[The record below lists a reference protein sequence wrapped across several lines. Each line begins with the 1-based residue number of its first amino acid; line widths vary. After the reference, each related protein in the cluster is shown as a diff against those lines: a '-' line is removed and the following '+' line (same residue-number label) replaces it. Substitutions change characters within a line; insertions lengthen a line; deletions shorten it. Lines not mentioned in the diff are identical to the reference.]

1 MWVRDVLVKWSGGLP
16 LEVRFRFCCVRWW
29 WIKSRFRYRRVLV
42 YARPALLSSR
52 FGGLGSYAKQW
63 IPFSGRRGEPFKV
76 WFLLFFF
83 FELLSDFFYYCQ
95 KRDDKISCVG
105 CQYWIAN
112 KIGSI
117 HFVSPSHW
125 RRHYR
130 RFSPSDTDFCKVWSS
145 LYS

>member
-1 MWVRDVLVKWSGGLP
+1 MVSRLRSGSGFVVWGGGGLS
-16 LEVRFRFCCVRWW
+16 LDFVTDGYSCM
-29 WIKSRFRYRRVLV
+29 LG
-42 YARPALLSSR
+42 LLC
-52 FGGLGSYAKQW
+52 
-63 IPFSGRRGEPFKV
+63 
-76 WFLLFFF
+76 FLLDSVGWVPMRSSGFHFQVDEVSLSKSDSYFFF
-83 FELLSDFFYYCQ
+83 SFELLSDFFYYCQ